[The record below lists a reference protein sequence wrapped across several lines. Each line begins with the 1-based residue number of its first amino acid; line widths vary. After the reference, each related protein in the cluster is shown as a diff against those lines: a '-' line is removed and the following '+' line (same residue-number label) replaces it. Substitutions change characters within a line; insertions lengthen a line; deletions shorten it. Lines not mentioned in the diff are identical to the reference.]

1 MKLAFVACVL
11 ALAGCSAASAPSSL
25 DPSSSPV
32 AGASTPGSTPT
43 ASGPTASSAPTASS
57 TPTASSA
64 PSGLGITFEQVA
76 TVESTEL
83 YAAAAFG
90 GGFVVGG
97 CRLRPESEW
106 ADHDPCAEARV
117 LTSPDGRSWTD
128 GRLTG
133 AAGRRILAFADTP
146 LGLLALGSNTASEPP
161 LARSIWRS
169 TDGSS
174 WEPFSM
180 PAPDAIVFSAAF
192 VLNDRTVLIGSDS
205 SYDFAVETE
214 AWATADGRS
223 WASGS
228 TPMVAKVAASPGIV
242 ALGTECVDLCPDDV
256 PVMVFR
262 SADGFA
268 WTKGAADP
276 SLAGGEVYALGA
288 WAGHAVAG
296 GTVGAGALATAAVWF
311 DEPGGWRRTTLP
323 DGGGYAVQAL
333 IAAEGR
339 LIAVSRSD
347 DDEHGRAGWTADG
360 RRWEPA
366 TLGGMEEHALSAW
379 AGVDPIVVVAGFK
392 TIWRTRG

>member
-1 MKLAFVACVL
+1 MKLALVACVL

-32 AGASTPGSTPT
+32 AGASTPGSSPT
-43 ASGPTASSAPTASS
+43 APAPSPSPAPTASSAS
-57 TPTASSA
+57 
-64 PSGLGITFEQVA
+64 SGLGITFEQVA

-83 YAAAAFG
+83 YAAAAFE

-106 ADHDPCAEARV
+106 ADHDPCAKARV
-117 LTSPDGRSWTD
+117 LYSPDGRSWTD
-128 GRLTG
+128 GELTG

-169 TDGSS
+169 TDGSG

-192 VLNDRTVLIGSDS
+192 VLDNRTVLIGSDS
-205 SYDFAVETE
+205 SYDLSVETE
-214 AWATADGRS
+214 AWATTDGRS
-223 WASGS
+223 WISGS

-242 ALGTECVDLCPDDV
+242 ALGTDCVDVCPEDI
-256 PVMVFR
+256 PLRVFR

-268 WTKGAADP
+268 WTVGATGT

-288 WAGHAVAG
+288 WVGRAVAG
-296 GTVGAGALATAAVWF
+296 GAVDAGAVTTAAVWF
-311 DEPGGWRRTTLP
+311 DEPGGWRITSLP
-323 DGGGYAVQAL
+323 DGRGYAVDAF
-333 IAAEGR
+333 IAGWGR
-339 LIAVSRSD
+339 LIAVGRSD
-347 DDEHGRAGWTADG
+347 DDEQGRAWWTADG

-366 TLGGMEEHALSAW
+366 TLGGVEAHALVAW

-392 TIWRTRG
+392 SIWRTRG